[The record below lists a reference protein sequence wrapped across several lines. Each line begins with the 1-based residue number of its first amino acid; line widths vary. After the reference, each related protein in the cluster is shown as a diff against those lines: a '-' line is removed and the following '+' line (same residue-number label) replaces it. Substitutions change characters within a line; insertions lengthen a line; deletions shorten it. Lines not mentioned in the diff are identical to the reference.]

1 MHWNAC
7 KDYSRSVNASCFW
20 AVSNYTNIIRV
31 YHNLMPINVKVCD
44 CDQNQ
49 QPALQ
54 YHCKDTICRESS
66 MARKGRVVKD
76 RGTIDESMRGTK
88 AMPSLR
94 CSLLIGT
101 TITRIICLW
110 CILDM
115 VIGSSSVTKFIANSC
130 SCCKYIIIQLLSEG
144 CKPINKLNCSRIS
157 DQPVKH
163 FNGNL
168 ILERT
173 DHV

>member
-1 MHWNAC
+1 MHWNTC

-66 MARKGRVVKD
+66 MARKGRVGRD
-76 RGTIDESMRGTK
+76 WGTSDESMRGTK
-88 AMPSLR
+88 AMPSLW
-94 CSLLIGT
+94 CSVLIGT
-101 TITRIICLW
+101 TITRTICLW
-110 CILDM
+110 CILYM
-115 VIGSSSVTKFIANSC
+115 VAPLSQSSSLTVVPAASTLSFSC
-130 SCCKYIIIQLLSEG
+130 YQRDVSLST
-144 CKPINKLNCSRIS
+144 S
-157 DQPVKH
+157 
-163 FNGNL
+163 
-168 ILERT
+168 
-173 DHV
+173 